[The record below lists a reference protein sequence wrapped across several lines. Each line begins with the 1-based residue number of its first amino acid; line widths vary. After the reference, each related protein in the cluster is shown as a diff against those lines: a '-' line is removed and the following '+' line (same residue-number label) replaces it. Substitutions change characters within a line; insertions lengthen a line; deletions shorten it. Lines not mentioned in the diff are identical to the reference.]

1 MMVERVCL
9 SDSILGYNALP
20 CPGRDAEEIV
30 TTIHEVFG
38 IDKIDIQVK
47 MFGKEKSRLCGLS

>member
-1 MMVERVCL
+1 M